1 MILPDTNIII
11 DYWESYTNEAGLALL
26 RWDPCVCGVVMAELL
41 HGALN
46 EWEVAWMQRALSK
59 FRWLE
64 THADVWRC
72 LGLNLTT
79 LRRGGLKMPFQ
90 DVLLATVA
98 IVHDV
103 PVWSHDKHFALMQQ
117 KLPALRL
124 FTPEIE
130 G

>member
-1 MILPDTNIII
+1 MILLDTNVII
-11 DYWESYTNEAGLALL
+11 DYWQNYTEEAGLALL
-26 RWDPCVCGVVMAELL
+26 RWDPCICGVVLAELL

-46 EWEVAWMQRALSK
+46 EREVAWMQTALSK

-72 LGLNLTT
+72 LGLNLTA
-79 LRRGGLKMPFQ
+79 LRQAGLKMPFQ

-98 IVHDV
+98 IVHDAYI
-103 PVWSHDKHFALMQQ
+103 WSNDKHFVLMQQ
-117 KLPALRL
+117 VLPSLQL
-124 FTPEIE
+124 FNPEIE